1 MLEPWLTVVTGEYTK
16 PSLVVTVQAPAE
28 RKAHADA
35 DADADAEGSNRGE
48 QGKWRPRHARVMESE

>member
-1 MLEPWLTVVTGEYTK
+1 MVTGEYTK